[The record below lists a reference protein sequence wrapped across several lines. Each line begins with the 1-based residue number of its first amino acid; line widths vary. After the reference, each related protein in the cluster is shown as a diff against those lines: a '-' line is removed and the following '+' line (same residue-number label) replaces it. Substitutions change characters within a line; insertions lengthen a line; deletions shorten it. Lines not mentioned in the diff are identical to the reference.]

1 MKSSIIKNLAYALR
15 KNSLETKLKMKME
28 TMEYPIKIFHHKQL
42 SVRTNKNSL
51 ENKLEMKTKQWN
63 APLKSSIISNLAYV
77 LGKNSLETKL
87 EMKMETM
94 ECTNEILHQKQLS
107 VRTKKK

>member
-15 KNSLETKLKMKME
+15 KNSLETKLEMKME
-28 TMEYPIKIFHHKQL
+28 TME
-42 SVRTNKNSL
+42 S
-51 ENKLEMKTKQWN
+51 
-63 APLKSSIISNLAYV
+63 PLKSSIISNLAYV
-77 LGKNSLETKL
+77 LRKNTLETKL

-94 ECTNEILHQKQLS
+94 ECTIKIFRHKQLS